1 MELTGA
7 ASLGFEPRQRD
18 PESLV
23 LPLHHEA
30 MSEKIKDR
38 WPSLQVERTR
48 AQELQAAAIFASS
61 TISLP
66 SWAATISSELLLFA
80 TSSRADSSI
89 ASTFSSS

>member
-1 MELTGA
+1 MISQMHVCRSYPFVLVAAPANVPRKHSGVYVA

-38 WPSLQVERTR
+38 
-48 AQELQAAAIFASS
+48 
-61 TISLP
+61 
-66 SWAATISSELLLFA
+66 
-80 TSSRADSSI
+80 
-89 ASTFSSS
+89 